1 MVTKGKL
8 TNAQSPGTLP
18 SNGNFDIYNHDFS
31 FSLWFRAD
39 AGTYTTSAIL
49 SYGQYLDGY
58 QLRWVPDAGWNE
70 LRFFVDDGD
79 STLELADL
87 DVSGGVWHHV
97 AVSIDEDGDAV
108 LFVDGVESDRKS
120 AGDLG
125 NVTAIAS
132 KR

>member
-1 MVTKGKL
+1 
-8 TNAQSPGTLP
+8 
-18 SNGNFDIYNHDFS
+18 
-31 FSLWFRAD
+31 
-39 AGTYTTSAIL
+39 
-49 SYGQYLDGY
+49 
-58 QLRWVPDAGWNE
+58 
-70 LRFFVDDGD
+70 
-79 STLELADL
+79 LADL